1 MSGKKKKE
9 DVFYMSLFA
18 HIRARSEQEAI
29 EIAKRI
35 EEKVR
40 SDDELM
46 RHLEAFYAIDE
57 EDLIFRESEE
67 NPDLSYIV

>member
-1 MSGKKKKE
+1 MAKKRKE

-18 HIRARSEQEAI
+18 HIRARSEKEAI